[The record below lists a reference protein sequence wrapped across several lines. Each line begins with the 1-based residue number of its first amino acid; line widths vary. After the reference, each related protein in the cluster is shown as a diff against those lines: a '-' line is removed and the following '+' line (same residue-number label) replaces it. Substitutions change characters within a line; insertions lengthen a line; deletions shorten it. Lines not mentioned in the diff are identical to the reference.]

1 MNGIKPGPKSPIDR
15 IGKFV
20 GGAMG
25 LIFAG
30 IGLTV
35 LVFLWGSSFEEFGSP
50 PLFFRVF
57 ASFIALAFVIIG
69 GSIFFVSIMVVKT
82 GNNIM
87 QSINDAKEQEE
98 LSTDHSGVNTPVSYT
113 CQRCGAPLGKGVEV
127 SPQGDVK
134 CVYCNAWFNIH
145 GK

>member
-1 MNGIKPGPKSPIDR
+1 MNGNKPDPKKSIDR

-35 LVFLWGSSFEEFGSP
+35 LIFLWANPFGEFDSP

-57 ASFIALAFVIIG
+57 ASFIALSFVIIG
-69 GSIFFVSIMVVKT
+69 GSIFLMSIMVVKV
-82 GNNIM
+82 GNNIL
-87 QSINDAKEQEE
+87 QSINEAKEQEE
-98 LSTDHSGVNTPVSYT
+98 SSTDEAGVNTPTYYT
-113 CQRCGAPLGKGVEV
+113 CQHCGAPLGKGVEV
-127 SPQGDVK
+127 SPRGDVK
-134 CVYCNAWFNIH
+134 CVYCNAWFNIY

>member
-1 MNGIKPGPKSPIDR
+1 MSGLKPGPRQPIDTMA
-15 IGKFV
+15 KFV

-35 LVFLWGSSFEEFGSP
+35 LVFIWSASFEEFGSP

-69 GSIFFVSIMVVKT
+69 GSVFGGTIMGIKA
-82 GNNIM
+82 GGKIM
-87 QSINDAKEQEE
+87 QSMESVEQKDSSREVSE
-98 LSTDHSGVNTPVSYT
+98 ASHPTSYT
-113 CQRCGAPLGKGVEV
+113 CARCGAPLGEGVEV
-127 SPQGDVK
+127 SLHGDVK
-134 CVYCNAWFNIH
+134 CSYCSAWFNIH
-145 GK
+145 IK